1 MRLFERKYR
10 ATAEQKE
17 KGRKIALHHGFP
29 QVLRDLPAGTHSY
42 EQRFTINRT
51 MGYKTVYD
59 SIDVYRVMTL
69 EKEKLEKKCRESGI
83 VPVFQGDYISLESFP
98 RRNIIQE
105 EVLCRGFRNGV
116 KTIEKKAFFDILDYV
131 SQ

>member
-1 MRLFERKYR
+1 MRLFERKHK

-17 KGRKIALHHGFP
+17 KGRAIALHHGLP
-29 QVLRDLPAGTHSY
+29 RVLRDLPVGTHSY
-42 EQRFTINRT
+42 ERRFTVSRT

-59 SIDVYRVMTL
+59 SIDVYKVVTR
-69 EKEKLEKKCRESGI
+69 EKENLEKKCRESGI

-116 KTIEKKAFFDILDYV
+116 KTIEKKGFFDILDYLP
-131 SQ
+131 Q

>member
-10 ATAEQKE
+10 GTPEQKE
-17 KGRKIALHHGFP
+17 KGRAIALHYGLP
-29 QVLRDLPAGTHSY
+29 RVLRDLPAGTHSY
-42 EQRFTINRT
+42 ERKFTVNRT

-59 SIDVYRVMTL
+59 SIDVYKVMTR

-83 VPVFQGDYISLESFP
+83 IPVFQGDYISLESFP

-105 EVLCRGFRNGV
+105 EVLCRGFHNGL
-116 KTIEKKAFFDILDYV
+116 KTIEKKAFFDILDYL
-131 SQ
+131 SR